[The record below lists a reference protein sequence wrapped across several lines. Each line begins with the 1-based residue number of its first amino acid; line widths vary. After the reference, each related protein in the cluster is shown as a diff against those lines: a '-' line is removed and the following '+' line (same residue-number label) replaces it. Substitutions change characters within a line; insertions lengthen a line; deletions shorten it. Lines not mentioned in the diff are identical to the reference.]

1 MKNNN
6 FNIYNNLI
14 KLTRNKNLYIN
25 LNNCETFADRLF
37 FLFLHFSILLKLF
50 KKDIPKK
57 ELQELFDYIIR
68 QIDLSIREIGF
79 GDATVNK
86 KMKSYINLLY
96 SIIDSLEKMNNKN
109 YNDKSLFLKKYLN
122 ERANIDFYVKYMDN
136 YINFLLKSSLK
147 MFTKD
152 ILDFNF

>member
-25 LNNCETFADRLF
+25 LNNSETFGDRLF
-37 FLFLHFSILLKLF
+37 FLFLHFSILLKVF

-79 GDATVNK
+79 GDVTVNK